1 MLLRAASFTLV
12 LNLGQTMG
20 LIWVLEALRGMFGM
34 SAIYIWVL
42 VGLKGMFGMSAIY
55 IWVLVGLRGMFGTSA
70 IYIWVLVGLKGM
82 FDVFIGFALV
92 AAPQN
97 VLLGGFKKCAH
108 TPKYYTTYIHIYIY
122 IYIHIYI
129 YIYIHICVIF
139 CNAISSYPLDQ
150 DYSTCGVLSWA
161 QPAVRL

>member
-42 VGLKGMFGMSAIY
+42 EALRGMFCMSAIYIWVLEALRGMFGMSAIY
-55 IWVLVGLRGMFGTSA
+55 IWVLEALRGMFGTSA

-82 FDVFIGFALV
+82 FGVFIGFALV

-108 TPKYYTTYIHIYIY
+108 TPKYYTTHVAIQVNFQIYLNYIAACI
-122 IYIHIYI
+122 
-129 YIYIHICVIF
+129 
-139 CNAISSYPLDQ
+139 L
-150 DYSTCGVLSWA
+150 
-161 QPAVRL
+161 